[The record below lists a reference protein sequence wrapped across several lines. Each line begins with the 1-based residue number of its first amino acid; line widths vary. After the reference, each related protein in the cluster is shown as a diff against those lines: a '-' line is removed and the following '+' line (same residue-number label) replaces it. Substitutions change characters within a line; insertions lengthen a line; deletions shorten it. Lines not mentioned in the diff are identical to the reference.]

1 MQKNA
6 ESNYSF
12 EHMLKVHRYG
22 FNPHWPLS
30 SQPCLSML
38 GKHFFS
44 GEATFAPLPFT
55 FLFAL
60 KMKNQGFLRTKRCL
74 DPKMVISGV
83 PCHKTLIAPI
93 NGLLLHYLIR
103 RY

>member
-44 GEATFAPLPFT
+44 GE
-55 FLFAL
+55 
-60 KMKNQGFLRTKRCL
+60 Q
-74 DPKMVISGV
+74 
-83 PCHKTLIAPI
+83 
-93 NGLLLHYLIR
+93 LLLSALLLFYSL
-103 RY
+103 